1 MGKDD
6 TLLNALLGALVT
18 VVLSFTG
25 FSPILG
31 GAAAGYLQQNGPGD
45 GARVGA
51 LSGLV
56 ASLPVLLVFILFA
69 EFGDKTQLL
78 TINLAATF
86 PDAPVAVFVGVV
98 AALGLRTG
106 VDAVIGQQ
114 FERAVPTAG
123 IELFAAAVFLGF
135 GLVVFDLLPG
145 AVLVAILVVGLLA
158 AGWWTVRRY
167 LDEAE

>member
-69 EFGDKTQLL
+69 GALPFFPLR
-78 TINLAATF
+78 IAAASF
-86 PDAPVAVFVGVV
+86 VFLVFVAVFVIGYTV
-98 AALGLRTG
+98 ALS
-106 VDAVIGQQ
+106 
-114 FERAVPTAG
+114 
-123 IELFAAAVFLGF
+123 
-135 GLVVFDLLPG
+135 
-145 AVLVAILVVGLLA
+145 A
-158 AGWWTVRRY
+158 AGGYIGGYVEEEY
-167 LDEAE
+167 